1 MAARKNKAIDVE
13 INDLGHQVSEVK
25 INKNVLGQID
35 ESASPIKVQ
44 MGANRKQMVHTFDEG
59 VEVLIAEYNLHH

>member
-13 INDLGHQVSEVK
+13 INDLGNQISEVK
-25 INKNVLGQID
+25 INKNVLGKID
-35 ESASPIKVQ
+35 ESATPIKVNVGPNNTQ
-44 MGANRKQMVHTFDEG
+44 VVKTFDEG